1 MLEKKKF
8 YRMNNEQKGER
19 FLIYERG
26 LFLLS
31 NFFDEIFIIPAIP
44 NKIILISRIR
54 LNVNP

>member
-26 LFLLS
+26 LMFLP
-31 NFFDEIFIIPAIP
+31 FINMAL
-44 NKIILISRIR
+44 KEY
-54 LNVNP
+54 